1 MAIEHQIKKKA
12 NGITLRF
19 LIAVVLFIALLC
31 LFYFVADE
39 IVLERNNSFDTFIFG
54 KLSTIT
60 SAATTKLMLIFTFL
74 GSNVF
79 LLPAYILLILY
90 FFFIRKN
97 TRMALDTAM
106 IGLTSTGLLFL
117 MKDIF
122 KRHRPPDPLI
132 NNVTGYSFPSGHS
145 FSAFTFSG
153 LVIYIIWET
162 KIHRTW
168 KWVLSIFFFLW
179 ATCVATSRV
188 YLHVH
193 YASDVLGGF
202 CLSTMWLIISLVICK
217 YFEKVICLNK

>member
-1 MAIEHQIKKKA
+1 
-12 NGITLRF
+12 
-19 LIAVVLFIALLC
+19 
-31 LFYFVADE
+31 
-39 IVLERNNSFDTFIFG
+39 
-54 KLSTIT
+54 
-60 SAATTKLMLIFTFL
+60 MLIFTFL

-106 IGLTSTGLLFL
+106 IGLTRTGLLFL

-122 KRHRPPDPLI
+122 RRHRPPDPLI

-162 KIHRTW
+162 KIHRRW
-168 KWVLSIFFFLW
+168 KMDIIYILLFICNVCCYQQGIPACTLCQCCSRRILSEYDVVDYFTFTAAKNKPLRTSPKGRLLIFF
-179 ATCVATSRV
+179 
-188 YLHVH
+188 Y
-193 YASDVLGGF
+193 
-202 CLSTMWLIISLVICK
+202 ISSH
-217 YFEKVICLNK
+217 LNPSKERL